1 MDPHG
6 VGLLPTLVASLLV
19 AFIGGFAARAVRLS
33 PVFGYLFA
41 GIVLGPFTPGYT
53 VDQAI
58 TNELAEIGVALLLF
72 GVGLHFSFDD
82 LLAVRRSA
90 VPAQ

>member
-1 MDPHG
+1 MEPHA
-6 VGLLPTLVASLLV
+6 VGLLPTLVVSLLV
-19 AFIGGFAARAVRLS
+19 AFVGGLAARAVRLS
-33 PVFGYLFA
+33 PVFGYLLA
-41 GIVLGPFTPGYT
+41 GIVLGPFTLGY
-53 VDQAI
+53 VIDQKI

-90 VPAQ
+90 VP

>member
-1 MDPHG
+1 M
-6 VGLLPTLVASLLV
+6 
-19 AFIGGFAARAVRLS
+19 I
-33 PVFGYLFA
+33 
-41 GIVLGPFTPGYT
+41 
-53 VDQAI
+53 DQKI

-90 VPAQ
+90 APGAIIQITIASAFGYLVATYLIDLPSSAGWARSTCW